1 MKYQILRFKN
11 GTQQHYNT
19 QLGEFENSQDRFS
32 GEFNATYSEVK
43 ALMCKMIQRYHKTH
57 VCSLPK
63 LYVIS

>member
-19 QLGEFENSQDRFS
+19 QVGEFENSQGRFS

-43 ALMCKMIQRYHKTH
+43 ALMCKMIQRYRKTRG
-57 VCSLPK
+57 CSLPR
-63 LYVIS
+63 LHCVS